1 MMDVLETVKEIIAE
15 ELMLDED
22 EVTAEATFDDLGAD
36 SLDIVEIV
44 MAFEDEFD
52 VEIPDEDAEEIQTV
66 QDAVDYINDLL

>member
-1 MMDVLETVKEIIAE
+1 MDVFETVKEIIVE

-52 VEIPDEDAEEIQTV
+52 IEIPDEDAEEINTV
-66 QDAVDYINDLL
+66 QDAVDYIEELL